1 MAGDDSRLSQRRG
14 LLAGMVGAGA
24 LGALGALAWR
34 GRGSAPL
41 ASALEALAA
50 LPATDRMPAV
60 FVGHGTPWSALRPN
74 EFTET
79 WSGVG
84 RMLPEP
90 AAILMLSAHWLTRGG
105 SLVTTGE
112 APPMNYD
119 MYNFPEEMYRID
131 YPAPGS
137 SWLAGEVSGAIGSR
151 TRVLTDSEWGFDHGT
166 WLPLMYMFPGGPVPL
181 IQLSI
186 DYQQPPAFH
195 YELAGLLRD
204 LRSRGVMIMGS
215 GNLVHNLRDRGPAG
229 APPFDWAE
237 EFDSRITGFIESGD
251 DRSVV
256 GFLDMGNVALAA
268 HPTYDHFLP
277 LLYILGVRSEEE
289 TVTVFNDAFQEPS
302 VSMKSFVIV

>member
-1 MAGDDSRLSQRRG
+1 
-14 LLAGMVGAGA
+14 
-24 LGALGALAWR
+24 
-34 GRGSAPL
+34 
-41 ASALEALAA
+41 
-50 LPATDRMPAV
+50 
-60 FVGHGTPWSALRPN
+60 
-74 EFTET
+74 
-79 WSGVG
+79 
-84 RMLPEP
+84 
-90 AAILMLSAHWLTRGG
+90 
-105 SLVTTGE
+105 
-112 APPMNYD
+112 
-119 MYNFPEEMYRID
+119 
-131 YPAPGS
+131 
-137 SWLAGEVSGAIGSR
+137 
-151 TRVLTDSEWGFDHGT
+151 
-166 WLPLMYMFPGGPVPL
+166 MYMFPGGPVPL

-256 GFLDMGNVALAA
+256 GFLDMGNVAHAA